1 GAPITPAVQVTAQD
15 AQGNTAT
22 QFAANV
28 TVALGT
34 NPGGGA
40 LSGTTTVAAAGGV
53 ATFAGLSINRP
64 GTGYT
69 LAAATNGIA
78 TKLST
83 AFNVA
88 AGTATQLVF
97 TVQPSA
103 VTAGAAI
110 TPPVQVTA
118 EDALGNT
125 DPGFTA
131 NVVVTLGANPGGGTL
146 SGTTTVAATNGVA
159 TFAGLSIDKAA
170 AGYALAGSSGALTGA
185 ASSLFNVTASTVS
198 AAQSTVSASSPII
211 ASSGSSHSTIT
222 VTARDQFANPIQGAT
237 VTLTATPTPG
247 NTLTQPLGTT
257 DAGGVATGSLSST
270 AAGLKT
276 VSATVNA
283 VAITQTATVV
293 VNAGTV
299 SASQSTVSET
309 WPTGVGSGS
318 TTLRVT
324 ARDANGN
331 PIQGATVVLATT
343 GSGNTLTQPAAT
355 TNASGVATGTLSS
368 TLAESKTI
376 SATINAVAITQTA
389 TVVVNAGAV
398 SASQSTMS
406 ATSPIT
412 AGSGTSTITVT
423 ARDASGN
430 LVQGATVVLAATG
443 TGNTLTQPTAPTN
456 ASGLATGT
464 LGSTVAESKTV
475 SATIDGVVV
484 TQTATVVVDVGA
496 ATKLAFATPPSS
508 VAQSGVQ
515 LPQQP
520 VLHVQDANSN
530 PVSGSGVVVTATVT
544 PAGATPSNTTA
555 TTGAGGA

>member
-1 GAPITPAVQVTAQD
+1 MRGRCPPRSRRWVPRRRLRRGAGARRSPGRRAARTAIRTTGAPR
-15 AQGNTAT
+15 
-22 QFAANV
+22 
-28 TVALGT
+28 
-34 NPGGGA
+34 
-40 LSGTTTVAAAGGV
+40 SWR
-53 ATFAGLSINRP
+53 RP
-64 GTGYT
+64 
-69 LAAATNGIA
+69 
-78 TKLST
+78 
-83 AFNVA
+83 
-88 AGTATQLVF
+88 
-97 TVQPSA
+97 
-103 VTAGAAI
+103 
-110 TPPVQVTA
+110 
-118 EDALGNT
+118 
-125 DPGFTA
+125 
-131 NVVVTLGANPGGGTL
+131 
-146 SGTTTVAATNGVA
+146 
-159 TFAGLSIDKAA
+159 
-170 AGYALAGSSGALTGA
+170 
-185 ASSLFNVTASTVS
+185 
-198 AAQSTVSASSPII
+198 AQSTVGATSPI
-211 ASSGSSHSTIT
+211 AAGSGSSTIT
-222 VTARDQFANPIQGAT
+222 
-237 VTLTATPTPG
+237 
-247 NTLTQPLGTT
+247 
-257 DAGGVATGSLSST
+257 
-270 AAGLKT
+270 
-276 VSATVNA
+276 
-283 VAITQTATVV
+283 
-293 VNAGTV
+293 
-299 SASQSTVSET
+299 
-309 WPTGVGSGS
+309 
-318 TTLRVT
+318 VT

-331 PIQGATVVLATT
+331 PIQGATVMLATT

-376 SATINAVAITQTA
+376 SATINAVAVTQTA
-389 TVVVNAGAV
+389 TVVVNAGAAT
-398 SASQSTMS
+398 ASQSTMG

-520 VLHVQDANSN
+520 VLQVQDANSN

-555 TTGAGGA
+555 TTGAGGAASFSGLTLTGTAGSYTLSFAAEGL